1 MISAL
6 DKKYDREANNFAM
19 ALLMPETLVKR
30 ELDKMKRRARIEHDV
45 SEVIKLLARKFEVD
59 EYLVTIRLQ
68 QLGALK
74 GLQL

>member
-1 MISAL
+1 MISEL

-30 ELDKMKRRARIEHDV
+30 ELDKMKRQSRVEPDV
-45 SEVIKLLARKFEVD
+45 SEVIRLLASKFEVD